1 MSNDHSELIGLSEE
15 LQAVRAEV
23 DYYRERLARALE
35 MVRIKDELI
44 TKQVA
49 RITYL
54 DGRK

>member
-1 MSNDHSELIGLSEE
+1 MTTDHSELIALSEE

-54 DGRK
+54 GGRK

>member
-1 MSNDHSELIGLSEE
+1 MNTDHSELIALSEE

>member
-1 MSNDHSELIGLSEE
+1 MSTDHSELIALSEE

>member
-23 DYYRERLARALE
+23 DYLRERLARALE